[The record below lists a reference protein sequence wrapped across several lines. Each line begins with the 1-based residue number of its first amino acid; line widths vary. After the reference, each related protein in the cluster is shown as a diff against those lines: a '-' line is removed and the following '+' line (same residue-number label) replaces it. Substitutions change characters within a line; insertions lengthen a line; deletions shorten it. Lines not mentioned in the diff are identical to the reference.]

1 MIIMIIVID
10 FNTTQAVFA
19 SNACAARTSKFG
31 FASFDLATSRLSHQ
45 AKSNKNASQGK
56 VSRTAEAC
64 LVGNLLW
71 PRKLNVIWSQHLC
84 IEDAQQRQGKIQG
97 KWPQAASP
105 HTVCEVSMWSPT
117 FSSSFLLCKHD
128 GTSGQLLCCAKLCC
142 AALCYAAMQDTM
154 LSSAIQC
161 QDMLSQAVLGHIKP
175 FQVWPVRMCYTTASR
190 WCLEQYARH
199 FVL

>member
-64 LVGNLLW
+64 LVGNLL
-71 PRKLNVIWSQHLC
+71 
-84 IEDAQQRQGKIQG
+84 
-97 KWPQAASP
+97 
-105 HTVCEVSMWSPT
+105 
-117 FSSSFLLCKHD
+117 
-128 GTSGQLLCCAKLCC
+128 
-142 AALCYAAMQDTM
+142 
-154 LSSAIQC
+154 
-161 QDMLSQAVLGHIKP
+161 
-175 FQVWPVRMCYTTASR
+175 
-190 WCLEQYARH
+190 
-199 FVL
+199 